1 MLPTSPDAAS
11 SASPTPASARPRF
24 SAAESRFSA
33 TEPRFWPKY
42 VDSHRATLLDGEWS
56 YGLHRGML
64 PAQPELD
71 LSSPDWTPNTT
82 TVPSCID
89 PEPPGYMGPRAT
101 AVYRTTFQQT
111 SERARL
117 WFGACSFYCRVWVD
131 DTEVGEHRA
140 GVQDAVRRVDR
151 CAGVVRRTT
160 QLPLVVGVPV
170 RYACWRVAGGLSQ
183 RTAVKH
189 ADQTR
194 L

>member
-11 SASPTPASARPRF
+11 SASPTPAAAQSRF
-24 SAAESRFSA
+24 SAAEPRFSA
-33 TEPRFWPKY
+33 SEPRFWPKY

-140 GVQDAVRRVDR
+140 GGYVPFSLDLPPSTR
-151 CAGVVRRTT
+151 GGTRTLT
-160 QLPLVVGVPV
+160 VLADNRFHEKTAPLHT
-170 RYACWRVAGGLSQ
+170 GGDFWLG
-183 RTAVKH
+183 
-189 ADQTR
+189 
-194 L
+194 LEI